1 MRPLGS
7 RIRLIVA
14 VGLVGLSLAAVLVTQ
29 HFLPSPASS
38 VVAFGM
44 KANCGVLSE
53 DSSSSSLTP
62 GSGTILFACNA
73 RTGWPPTGL
82 GCLGGCPSAYPAF
95 NVSQTADY
103 TAIFKLSQY
112 YESISV
118 AGISGCSSPASSG
131 SQPSQ
136 LTNGTRIQLSGSS
149 SSMSFFYY
157 CAGYANVAPTG
168 ATLSDFTISWGSGS
182 TAFSQTFPSVTVPPE
197 PPPRTSAL
205 SVVRG
210 NDKGLYYSTLA
221 GSWNGWRPLG
231 QGTAGPAVF
240 CSGGSGSL
248 YMSVLGSDNFTIYI
262 WSYSNGSWSAWKS
275 PSDGTTAEPACASM
289 NGTLHLL
296 ARGSDYGLWYDKL
309 DEVSGSWSGWQSLGG
324 TLESPP
330 ALAAS
335 PSLNR
340 LDVVVKGAAGAIS
353 HKALINGVWSQW
365 DPLAG
370 GITSDTP
377 VVSSDGLTL
386 HLVVRGSTNDVVY
399 NALNFTTSLWS
410 GWFPLSGTT
419 GVTPSLAADSSGTVH
434 LFVVGADGQIYDK
447 SLSRGG
453 VWSASWDSPGGTTI
467 NPVAVTTQGTN
478 VAIMVS
484 GTNGQILY
492 NTLTGT
498 AWQGWTSLGGS
509 TSEPPALSAIS

>member
-1 MRPLGS
+1 VRPIGS

-14 VGLVGLSLAAVLVTQ
+14 VGLVGLVLAAILATQ
-29 HFLPSPASS
+29 HFPLSPVPS
-38 VVAFGM
+38 VAISGI
-44 KANCGVLSE
+44 KANCTAMIE
-53 DSSSSSLTP
+53 DSSYSPVTA
-62 GSGTILFACNA
+62 GSGSILFGCNG
-73 RTGWPPTGL
+73 RTGWPPNWL
-82 GCLGGCPSAYPAF
+82 GCGGGCPSAYPVF

-103 TAIFKLSQY
+103 TAIFKLPQY
-112 YESISV
+112 YASLFV
-118 AGISGCSSPASSG
+118 AGTSGCSPTAASG
-131 SQPSQ
+131 SPPSQ
-136 LTNGTRIQLSGSS
+136 LTNGTKMQLSGSS
-149 SSMSFFYY
+149 SSPSFFYY
-157 CAGYANVAPTG
+157 CASYASVAPTG
-168 ATLSDFTISWGSGS
+168 ATLSGFTISWGSGS
-182 TAFSQTFPSVTVPPE
+182 TVFSQTFPSVTVPPE
-197 PPPRTSAL
+197 TPPKTSAL

-210 NDKGLYYSTLA
+210 IDNGLYYSTLA
-221 GSWNGWRPLG
+221 GSWSGWQSLG
-231 QGTAGPAVF
+231 GGTAGPAVF
-240 CSGGSGSL
+240 CSGSGGSVYL
-248 YMSVLGSDNFTIYI
+248 AVRGSDNASIYI
-262 WSYSNGSWSAWKS
+262 RSYSNGAWSAWTS
-275 PSDGTTAEPACASM
+275 PGGVATDVPVCASM

-296 ARGSDYGLWYDKL
+296 VRGSDYGLWYDKL

-370 GITSDTP
+370 GTTSDTP

-410 GWFPLSGTT
+410 GWLPLSGTT
-419 GVTPSLAADSSGTVH
+419 GVTPSLATDSSGTVH